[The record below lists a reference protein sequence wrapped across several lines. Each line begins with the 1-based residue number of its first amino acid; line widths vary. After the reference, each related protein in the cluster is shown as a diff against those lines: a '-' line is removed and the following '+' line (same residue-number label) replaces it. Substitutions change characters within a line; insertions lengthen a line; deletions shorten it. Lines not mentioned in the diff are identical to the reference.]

1 MKFNVN
7 QQDLQQ
13 ALNYCQGVIE
23 KRSTLP
29 ILSNILLDVSNS
41 KLIITATDLDLIFVH
56 QLNNIEVLEE
66 GKTTTTSSIMYDI
79 VRKFS
84 SGKKINLSLTDIS
97 KLQVESEKSIFNL
110 NCISATEFPLTDEN
124 FNENEFVI
132 KSKQLLKL
140 LNKCKFSVSND
151 ETRHYLSGI
160 YFHQTEVEDKNYLTA
175 VATDSH
181 RMSISKIRLD
191 QKIDFEPI
199 ILPKKTIFQ
208 LCSLLDSYDG
218 DVKVSNLK
226 SKIKFELNNSIL
238 ISKLI
243 DGKFPNY
250 IQVIPKNNQKKL
262 EIDLKLFLNSVDR
275 VASVSLDKKDGVK
288 FNLSKDILD
297 LSVNN
302 TNSGDG
308 KETLNVKFDHDLEI
322 SIEADQSYGNG
333 FLLPLGPL
341 RELPSRLNQVDFKV
355 YHTYTERN
363 QNYTMK
369 YVIDELENPYHG
381 VSIKLC
387 KWANEKVIHAISAIG
402 SPKRFY
408 NLLEQSGFILA
419 NTTSLLD
426 HEHIPRSYFEETK
439 ESTIFIT
446 EKDATKLKNYSNPK
460 IWVVKVKMVLNKP
473 INKLIEEKIAPLVKP
488 VC

>member
-1 MKFNVN
+1 MKFNAN

-29 ILSNILLDVSNS
+29 ILSNILLEVKNS
-41 KLIITATDLDLIFVH
+41 RLTITATDLDLIFIH

-84 SGKKINLSLTDIS
+84 SGKKINLTLNETN
-97 KLQVESEKSIFNL
+97 KLHLESEKSIFNL
-110 NCISATEFPLTDEN
+110 NCISPSEFPITDEN
-124 FNENEFVI
+124 FNQNEFLI

-151 ETRHYLSGI
+151 ETRHYLSGVFI
-160 YFHQTEVEDKNYLTA
+160 HQTEVEEKIYLTA

-181 RMSISKIRLD
+181 RMSISKVRLD
-191 QKIDFEPI
+191 QKINFEPI

-208 LCSLLDSYDG
+208 LCSLLDNYDG
-218 DVKVSNLK
+218 DVKISNIK

-250 IQVIPKNNQKKL
+250 VQVIPKNNQKKL
-262 EIDLKLFLNSVDR
+262 EIELKLFLNSVDR

-288 FNLSKDILD
+288 FNLNKDVLN

-308 KETLNVKFDHDLEI
+308 KETLGVKFDYDLEI
-322 SIEADQSYGNG
+322 SFNSRYLIDVASQLDGDKIEI
-333 FLLPLGPL
+333 FLND
-341 RELPSRLNQVDFKV
+341 S
-355 YHTYTERN
+355 
-363 QNYTMK
+363 
-369 YVIDELENPYHG
+369 
-381 VSIKLC
+381 
-387 KWANEKVIHAISAIG
+387 G
-402 SPKRFY
+402 SPALIKDPGDFD
-408 NLLEQSGFILA
+408 S
-419 NTTSLLD
+419 
-426 HEHIPRSYFEETK
+426 
-439 ESTIFIT
+439 IF
-446 EKDATKLKNYSNPK
+446 
-460 IWVVKVKMVLNKP
+460 VVMPMKG
-473 INKLIEEKIAPLVKP
+473 
-488 VC
+488 

>member
-7 QQDLQQ
+7 QQELQQ
-13 ALNYCQGVIE
+13 ALNFCQGVIE

-29 ILSNILLDVSNS
+29 ILSNILLDAQNS
-41 KLIITATDLDLIFVH
+41 RLTITATDLDLIFIH

-79 VRKFS
+79 IRKFS
-84 SGKKINLSLTDIS
+84 SGKKINLTLNEKN
-97 KLQVESEKSIFNL
+97 KLHLESDKSIFNL
-110 NCISATEFPLTDEN
+110 NCISASEFPVTEED
-124 FNENEFVI
+124 FNQDEFVI

-140 LNKCKFSVSND
+140 LNKCKFSISND

-160 YFHQTEVEDKNYLTA
+160 YIHKTEFEDKNYLTA

-191 QKIDFEPI
+191 KDIVFEPI

-208 LCSLLDSYDG
+208 LCSLLDNYDG
-218 DVKVSNLK
+218 EVKISNFK
-226 SKIKFELNNSIL
+226 SKIKFELNNSVL

-288 FNLSKDILD
+288 FILKKDSLS

-308 KETLNVKFDHDLEI
+308 KETLSVKFDHDLEI
-322 SIEADQSYGNG
+322 SFN
-333 FLLPLGPL
+333 
-341 RELPSRLNQVDFKV
+341 SRYL
-355 YHTYTERN
+355 
-363 QNYTMK
+363 
-369 YVIDELENPYHG
+369 IDIASQLDG
-381 VSIKLC
+381 
-387 KWANEKVIHAISAIG
+387 EKVEIYFNDSG
-402 SPKRFY
+402 SPA
-408 NLLEQSGFILA
+408 LLKDPGDFNS
-419 NTTSLLD
+419 
-426 HEHIPRSYFEETK
+426 
-439 ESTIFIT
+439 IF
-446 EKDATKLKNYSNPK
+446 
-460 IWVVKVKMVLNKP
+460 VVMPMKG
-473 INKLIEEKIAPLVKP
+473 
-488 VC
+488 